1 MFEIRRYTA
10 DDRKSWD
17 GYVRRARNATFLFE
31 RNYMEY
37 HADRFD
43 DWSLM
48 FYRQGRLYA
57 LLPAHRRD
65 TTLISHYGLT
75 YGGLIMDIH
84 VTISDTCQLFAC
96 LNDYLRHEGFTRVLY
111 RPIPWIIMFIPPRK
125 TSMPSSGNVMPGSPS
140 ATSAPPSAC
149 PSICAGAKTI
159 CGGCEKPT
167 RTA

>member
-65 TTLISHYGLT
+65 TRLS
-75 YGGLIMDIH
+75 LIMVSLMAD
-84 VTISDTCQLFAC
+84 SL
-96 LNDYLRHEGFTRVLY
+96 
-111 RPIPWIIMFIPPRK
+111 W
-125 TSMPSSGNVMPGSPS
+125 TSMSP
-140 ATSAPPSAC
+140 
-149 PSICAGAKTI
+149 
-159 CGGCEKPT
+159 
-167 RTA
+167 